1 MTRVSR
7 RGRCISLWIA
17 REVMDNVKGVHWAEQ
32 AKRDEAGLPR
42 RSAKRPIR
50 LAGSRAGTRRLTNCQ
65 RCRVP
70 SRSAWRT
77 VDLTPLRG
85 RRAVVRRALRA
96 SLPVSPRPGSR
107 EFFLS
112 PISGCNSL
120 GVGRGRE
127 RGRGRDRRRRWSGC
141 TPPPRQRLLVK
152 TRPPADPTSSVQIIP
167 YIMNT
172 MLTKVV
178 RSVTGPRSSVSRLN
192 SARRNL
198 RVQAT
203 ISQVRL
209 SACLLE
215 LSGIP
220 LP

>member
-1 MTRVSR
+1 MYFTLDRA
-7 RGRCISLWIA
+7 RGDGQCEGGLIGRAS
-17 REVMDNVKGVHWAEQ
+17 
-32 AKRDEAGLPR
+32 EAGLPR
-42 RSAKRPIR
+42 GSAKRPIR
-50 LAGSRAGTRRLTNCQ
+50 LAGSRAGTRRLTNCH

-77 VDLTPLRG
+77 VDLTPSAVALGRCQAGSTCVATSAPETWIPRVLSFSHLRVQRVG
-85 RRAVVRRALRA
+85 CREGWSQRM
-96 SLPVSPRPGSR
+96 VS
-107 EFFLS
+107 
-112 PISGCNSL
+112 
-120 GVGRGRE
+120 
-127 RGRGRDRRRRWSGC
+127 RRWSGC
-141 TPPPRQRLLVK
+141 TPPPKAAPPRQEQ
-152 TRPPADPTSSVQIIP
+152 ASSDPTSSAQIIP